1 MTMQE
6 QSENA
11 IKRASIKYLESLIEE
26 NKKDIARLQVQN
38 IQFKAEVENRQ
49 DTKFWR
55 DTNDL

>member
-11 IKRASIKYLESLIEE
+11 IKQSSIKYLESLIEE

-38 IQFKAEVENRQ
+38 IQFKAEIE
-49 DTKFWR
+49 DKIFWSE
-55 DTNDL
+55 TNDL